1 VENVFASLAADLDA
15 DSSPRAAEGEGEAD
29 EQVLEDKE
37 KAAGA
42 ASNKQQHHQHNQQQ
56 QQQQQ
61 QQRDNSSLLGG
72 GGGML
77 SAAAWC
83 WKDPQSRSKTDI
95 MTAVKQLRHWE
106 VLRHAKAATLNVIA
120 KTAIA
125 KKLNEV
131 RPALWQKNQL
141 GRVHPTCQRYD
152 VTKAPSV
159 RVWGVGL
166 GKSSRMHP
174 AC

>member
-1 VENVFASLAADLDA
+1 
-15 DSSPRAAEGEGEAD
+15 
-29 EQVLEDKE
+29 
-37 KAAGA
+37 
-42 ASNKQQHHQHNQQQ
+42 
-56 QQQQQ
+56 
-61 QQRDNSSLLGG
+61 
-72 GGGML
+72 ML

-131 RPALWQKNQL
+131 RPAVCGKKTNLEECTL
-141 GRVHPTCQRYD
+141 TCQRYD
-152 VTKAPSV
+152 LTKAPSV
-159 RVWGVGL
+159 GFRV
-166 GKSSRMHP
+166 RD
-174 AC
+174 